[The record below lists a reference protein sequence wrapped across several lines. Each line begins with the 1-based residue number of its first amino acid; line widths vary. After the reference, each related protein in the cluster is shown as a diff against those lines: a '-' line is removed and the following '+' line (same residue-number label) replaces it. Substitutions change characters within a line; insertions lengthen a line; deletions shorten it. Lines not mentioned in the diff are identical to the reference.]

1 MSLLEMSSMDES
13 MNQEGSPVNYSGAEV
28 TNNTTITPVSSW
40 EMPDIRGILSGIEN
54 AIMEKLIDW
63 GYDPAH
69 TMFWIVVLLGLAFI
83 YNWMTSRATTKLQG
97 GNKYLLFIIIFI
109 GILWFL
115 EVI

>member
-1 MSLLEMSSMDES
+1 MS
-13 MNQEGSPVNYSGAEV
+13 
-28 TNNTTITPVSSW
+28 NTTTNQTANETINPVSSW

-69 TMFWIVVLLGLAFI
+69 TMFWVVVLLGLAFI

-97 GNKYLLFIIIFI
+97 GNKYLLLIILFI
-109 GILWFL
+109 GVLWFL

>member
-1 MSLLEMSSMDES
+1 M
-13 MNQEGSPVNYSGAEV
+13 
-28 TNNTTITPVSSW
+28 NNTTTNQTSDETINSVSSL
-40 EMPDIRGILSGIEN
+40 ELPDIRGILSGIEN
-54 AIMEKLIDW
+54 AIMEKLIAW

-69 TMFWIVVLLGLAFI
+69 TMFWVVVLLGLAFI